1 MLKFVNLQLNTD
13 AAINRDLD
21 VELIS
26 EASGAKKVVK
36 PYLDGSVRVSDLE
49 PGGWRVVVKHPN
61 LIHSV
66 LDRRIT
72 VFPDRPTFIPLQIPK
87 DIFSN
92 AKIRDTP
99 DADLSPELGRLDEAV
114 EKADQQARKVAG
126 QPIFAADWNAMA
138 GTLGDVA
145 RTTRD
150 LAQKVSP
157 IGHDHPELVEK
168 LDELQANLER
178 FFEVFG
184 QTVVQLQ
191 RQIQQ
196 LALHQQ
202 TQATLDKIPNI
213 TPTKREEVI
222 KAIDKLATVTEERP
236 DIYIREVK
244 RAGEQIHAKVMEA
257 AGASDDLMADAD
269 VVELLGVARE
279 MSMAPPVK
287 DYKRELEAL
296 HRIESAQSSKNLTKL
311 LVPKSPSVKLGGG

>member
-13 AAINRDLD
+13 PAINRDIE

-26 EASGAKKVVK
+26 EASGARKTVK

-49 PGGWRVVVKHPN
+49 PGGWRVLVKHPN
-61 LIHSV
+61 MIHAV

-72 VFPDRPTFIPLQIPK
+72 VLPDRPTFVPLQIPK

-92 AKIRDTP
+92 TNVRDTP
-99 DADLSPELGRLDEAV
+99 EADLGPELGRLDEVV
-114 EKADQQARKVAG
+114 EKADQQAKKVAG
-126 QPIFAADWNAMA
+126 QPIFAADRNAMA

-150 LAQKVSP
+150 LAQKVTP

-168 LDELQANLER
+168 ITELQGNIER

-202 TQATLDKIPNI
+202 AQATLDKLPDI
-213 TPTKREEVI
+213 TPAKREEMT
-222 KAIDKLATVTEERP
+222 KAIDKLAEASDQRS
-236 DIYIREVK
+236 DIYTREVK
-244 RAGEQIHAKVMEA
+244 RAGEQVYTKLMEA
-257 AGASDDLMADAD
+257 AGGDEALLADKD

-279 MSMAPPVK
+279 MSKTAPAV
-287 DYKRELEAL
+287 DYKRELESL
-296 HRIESAQSSKNLTKL
+296 KRIEATQSNKSLTKL
-311 LVPKSPSVKLGGG
+311 LGR

>member
-1 MLKFVNLQLNTD
+1 MVNFVNLQLNTE
-13 AAINRDLD
+13 AAINRDLA

-26 EASGAKKVVK
+26 EASGARKLVK
-36 PYLDGSVRVSDLE
+36 PYLDGSVRINDLE

-99 DADLSPELGRLDEAV
+99 DADLSPELGRFDEV
-114 EKADQQARKVAG
+114 VQQADQQAKKVAG

-150 LAQKVSP
+150 LTQKVSP
-157 IGHDHPELVEK
+157 IGHDHPEIVEK

-191 RQIQQ
+191 RQMQQ

-202 TQATLDKIPNI
+202 TQATLDKIPDI
-213 TPTKREEVI
+213 TPTKRDEVI
-222 KAIDKLATVTEERP
+222 KAIGKLASVSEERS
-236 DIYIREVK
+236 DIYTREVK
-244 RAGEQIHAKVMEA
+244 RAGEQLHAQVMEA
-257 AGASDDLMADAD
+257 AGGSDILMADKD
-269 VVELLGVARE
+269 IVELLDVARE
-279 MSMAPPVK
+279 MSMTPPIK

-296 HRIESAQSSKNLTKL
+296 QRIEKVQSSKNLTRLFGK
-311 LVPKSPSVKLGGG
+311 

>member
-26 EASGAKKVVK
+26 EASGARKSVK
-36 PYLDGSVRVSDLE
+36 PYLDGSVRINDLE

-61 LIHSV
+61 MIHSV

-72 VFPDRPTFIPLQIPK
+72 VLPDRPTFIPLQIPK
-87 DIFSN
+87 DIFSK
-92 AKIRDTP
+92 AAIRDTP
-99 DADLSPELGRLDEAV
+99 EADLAPEMGRFDEV
-114 EKADQQARKVAG
+114 VSKADQQAKKVAG
-126 QPIFAADWNAMA
+126 QPIFAADWNSMA

-157 IGHDHPELVEK
+157 LGHDHPELVEK

-178 FFEVFG
+178 FFDVFG

-196 LALHQQ
+196 LALRQQ
-202 TQATLDKIPNI
+202 TEATLDKLPDM
-213 TPTKREEVI
+213 TPAKREEVT
-222 KAIDKLATVTEERP
+222 KAVEKLAAVSDERS
-236 DIYIREVK
+236 DIYTREVK
-244 RAGEQIHAKVMEA
+244 RAGEQLHAKVMEA
-257 AGASDDLMADAD
+257 AGGSDALMADKD
-269 VVELLGVARE
+269 VSELLDVARE
-279 MSMAPPVK
+279 MSKTPAVK
-287 DYKRELEAL
+287 DYKRELESL
-296 HRIESAQSSKNLTKL
+296 KRIESAGSGKNLTKL
-311 LVPKSPSVKLGGG
+311 FGR

>member
-1 MLKFVNLQLNTD
+1 MMKYVNLQLNTD

-26 EASGAKKVVK
+26 EASGARKTAK
-36 PYLDGSVRVSDLE
+36 PYLDGSVRIPDLE

-72 VFPDRPTFIPLQIPK
+72 VFPDRPTFVPLQIPK

-99 DADLSPELGRLDEAV
+99 DADLSPELVRLDEVVAA
-114 EKADQQARKVAG
+114 ADQQGRKVAG
-126 QPIFAADWNAMA
+126 QPIFAADWNSMA

-168 LDELQANLER
+168 LDELQANLGR

-202 TQATLDKIPNI
+202 TQATLDKIPDI
-213 TPTKREEVI
+213 TPAKREEVAKTI
-222 KAIDKLATVTEERP
+222 GKLATLTEERS

-244 RAGEQIHAKVMEA
+244 RAGEQLHAQVLEA
-257 AGASDDLMADAD
+257 AGGNETLMADKD
-269 VVELLGVARE
+269 VVELLDVARE
-279 MSMAPPVK
+279 MSLAPPVK

-296 HRIESAQSSKNLTKL
+296 HRIESVQTSKNLTKL
-311 LVPKSPSVKLGGG
+311 FGA